1 MNYKDYSLEDFSEML
16 ASKNPTPG
24 GGSAAAVGGALAAS
38 LLLMVVRVTARS
50 PELESLEDILEAKKL
65 KCLELIEE
73 DADCFNRVMEA
84 HRLPRSSEK
93 KRRQRR
99 REIEAALKKA
109 SNSPLEML
117 DLTSEIAELAVE
129 IVEKGNPNAVADAAA
144 AGLAAHAAAET
155 AFYNIMTNLESIED
169 EKFVEKAG
177 SRAYRLREETASLKE
192 EVIKKT
198 EDKISILGRDWQ
210 L

>member
-1 MNYKDYSLEDFSEML
+1 ML

-65 KCLELIEE
+65 KYLELIEE

-84 HRLPRSSEK
+84 HRLPRSSEE
-93 KRRQRR
+93 KRQQRR
-99 REIEAALKKA
+99 REIETALKEA

-169 EKFVEKAG
+169 EKFVERAG

-198 EDKISILGRDWQ
+198 EEKISILGRDWK